1 MVPILLIK
9 QVNLII
15 KYLNTDQNSSLLLR
29 TPAHSLHFPSG
40 AIFLKNMLVIVVQGR
55 HFVFHGVDLVEEEG
69 EKDEVMVEVL

>member
-29 TPAHSLHFPSG
+29 TPAHSLHLPSG
-40 AIFLKNMLVIVVQGR
+40 TILLKNMLVIVIQGR